1 MKITKIQSDILHI
14 PEDDPLADMPEDV
27 NRLRPIVILRMQT
40 DQGIEGIGLTFYGGA
55 MTGSLRV
62 AVDELGALCIGE
74 DPLRIEAIVRKL
86 RLAAGDSVGPAGVF
100 TLALAAIDTALWDIK
115 GKALD
120 QPLWKLLGGTRDRVA
135 TYASGSLRR
144 GLTDAQA
151 ATAARR
157 LLDKGFVEMKTQMA
171 LPGNPSPTEEVRHR
185 PRHQADVR
193 HQPALAS
200 GASDRYRPP
209 GGGCG
214 FVLAGGRHD
223 L

>member
-55 MTGSLRV
+55 MTGSFRV

-120 QPLWKLLGGTRDRVA
+120 QPLWKLV
-135 TYASGSLRR
+135 
-144 GLTDAQA
+144 
-151 ATAARR
+151 
-157 LLDKGFVEMKTQMA
+157 
-171 LPGNPSPTEEVRHR
+171 
-185 PRHQADVR
+185 
-193 HQPALAS
+193 
-200 GASDRYRPP
+200 
-209 GGGCG
+209 
-214 FVLAGGRHD
+214 
-223 L
+223 